1 LLRRKDALK
10 TDFSIKYDNKKSN
23 GNVERRK
30 TSQTMS
36 TYILI
41 ALFCVWIPCGLL
53 STAIA
58 DSKNHPSWLWLLA
71 GSVFG
76 PIGLAGAVS
85 LKDKDRISRN
95 DAAQSTQR

>member
-1 LLRRKDALK
+1 
-10 TDFSIKYDNKKSN
+10 
-23 GNVERRK
+23 
-30 TSQTMS
+30 MS

-71 GSVFG
+71 GSIFG

-85 LKDKDRISRN
+85 LKEKIATN
-95 DAAQSTQR
+95 ATMELNPAKNN